1 MPVRAKAAVAH
12 VCVPILFG
20 GVSIKAA
27 SLADGEVIGDGVG
40 CAAIPVLDSDNLK
53 RRAGFSVEFKAAV
66 VEPHNRTDAFNVLTG
81 RHEPRH
87 GALNGRVENA
97 RSVIAAPKGL
107 LKPRQCQPAAQ

>member
-1 MPVRAKAAVAH
+1 MRAKAAVAH

-53 RRAGFSVEFKAAV
+53 RRAGFSVDFKAAV
-66 VEPHNRTDAFNVLTG
+66 VEPHNRTDAPMLSTYSRVDMSPATEPSTAVLKMP
-81 RHEPRH
+81 EALLQLPR
-87 GALNGRVENA
+87 V
-97 RSVIAAPKGL
+97 
-107 LKPRQCQPAAQ
+107 C